1 MRAKSDRREAF
12 AALAAAIAQGGAAA
26 PCGFAGE
33 KPVLAFPTQFL
44 RLILAFHKFKIRLRL
59 QRETSGKD

>member
-12 AALAAAIAQGGAAA
+12 AALAAAIAQGRAAT

-33 KPVLAFPTQFL
+33 KPVLAFPAHFL

-59 QRETSGKD
+59 RRKTSGRG